1 VALIGASASGTNRDG
16 VGVGAVLEATLEEV
30 PRAATVAPKALTV
43 EAISG
48 LVALIEAANASRVVV
63 VTALEATLAKASM
76 VAMKVLEAALG
87 VEAEIRLQWRNVGRE
102 LCRAATS
109 TKWSA
114 KDRGHVEKR
123 CRTCSNCRTCR
134 KEPRERGKGVPN
146 VWTQKQDDQ
155 V

>member
-1 VALIGASASGTNRDG
+1 MALEL
-16 VGVGAVLEATLEEV
+16 GAVLEATLEEV

-43 EAISG
+43 GAISG

-109 TKWSA
+109 TKWNA

-123 CRTCSNCRTCR
+123 CRTC
-134 KEPRERGKGVPN
+134 REATRGVGS
-146 VWTQKQDDQ
+146 
-155 V
+155 